1 MLLLLKFSHFSPSS
15 FTSFSSNY
23 FYIFQRKPSNKNP
36 SEHRKIIELLDRK
49 LILFQPSQEAVCSK
63 GWKILWENGAQ
74 SFSVSSKLVGLFVF
88 SCFLKMLCFI
98 RLLCFCPCLC
108 LLFPTNDFSR
118 KIFVGK
124 AVFENID
131 LAFGFEPY
139 GSQVLLCS
147 HVNSWL
153 LLYHICF
160 RKQHLIYDQWKCTFL
175 LFFLL
180 RPEKTKIVFSGYFFL
195 SNFCSYV
202 VFHAVDSYLI
212 ATAFL
217 VTFFCHHV

>member
-49 LILFQPSQEAVCSK
+49 LILFQPSQKAVCSK

-153 LLYHICF
+153 LLYYICF
-160 RKQHLIYDQWKCTFL
+160 RKQHLIYFMINGNVLFSCFSCLDQRRLK
-175 LFFLL
+175 
-180 RPEKTKIVFSGYFFL
+180 S
-195 SNFCSYV
+195 
-202 VFHAVDSYLI
+202 
-212 ATAFL
+212 FL
-217 VTFFCHHV
+217 VVIFFWVIFAPMLYFML